1 MKKIKNCTLC
11 EKLKPS
17 FFIVFH
23 IIGLDGGRGPYSAG
37 SSSDDKQK
45 RESTVAEYPM
55 EGGNRMSH
63 WQTKKGRM
71 EMGKHRTELT
81 EFGGEMV
88 NGGERETEE
97 PPA

>member
-1 MKKIKNCTLC
+1 
-11 EKLKPS
+11 
-17 FFIVFH
+17 
-23 IIGLDGGRGPYSAG
+23 
-37 SSSDDKQK
+37 
-45 RESTVAEYPM
+45 
-55 EGGNRMSH
+55 MSH